1 MAQPEAVFT
10 TADENVETAHQPSK
24 KRKTTRQCPSK
35 GWRVAILV
43 GSITTAIALAINC
56 GVLGWVRTHY
66 DLDYGIASVF
76 TGSCKKTK
84 KIKLWSHLGINV
96 LSTLL
101 LAASNSCMQCL
112 VAPTR
117 KEIDRAHEKRS
128 SIPLHLVYNSIVFDS
143 TAVNT
148 FSTVTATPGFLNG
161 TAFNVAC
168 MSWDEE
174 WLSELRRSAPT
185 YIRLEPAECIQIYAR
200 PQGSYANVILVTKDN
215 GPIEI
220 VDYQRNVGGAG
231 LGDCI
236 WICDQTYH
244 EGRVCPMKEL
254 AADVTANGWRLPGS
268 TKVENEYCG
277 RNTRFMIDYCLAQ
290 HTQETC
296 QIFVATPLLV
306 VVIACNFVKLACFVV
321 TLFGLQFSPLITI
334 GDAVESFLDEKDT
347 RTVGFGV
354 LTAATI
360 CQWTNKGTRT
370 LNKPWAVK
378 KRRGFAAVSVCR
390 WILSNLAVRGLGL
403 DTSVS
408 GLASFGL
415 GKPIPDSSIN
425 LDFIVADSPL
435 YYNMLVCVIIANTP
449 QLIVSVFYLVYNDLL
464 TRIRMAVEWSSFHLA
479 KQTLRVSS
487 PAGQQRSTPFLEL
500 PLTWTIPCLT
510 LMTCLHWMISQ
521 SIFFSLLHYCYFEDY
536 YWSDITLDDSIEPS
550 LSYSP
555 LAVMISIIIGG
566 VMLLGLWLTALY
578 IKLPGEMPIVRSCS
592 AAISA
597 ACHGPG
603 WDVNASMKAL
613 SYGSVEG
620 HSPNG
625 TEHVAFCSGETRPLR
640 DGVVYI

>member
-66 DLDYGIASVF
+66 DLDYGIASIEFAV
-76 TGSCKKTK
+76 
-84 KIKLWSHLGINV
+84 
-96 LSTLL
+96 
-101 LAASNSCMQCL
+101 NS
-112 VAPTR
+112 
-117 KEIDRAHEKRS
+117 
-128 SIPLHLVYNSIVFDS
+128 YNSIVFDS

-390 WILSNLAVRGLGL
+390 WILSNLAFLLFLAAGFVLLALSLESVRGLGL

-464 TRIRMAVEWSSFHLA
+464 TRIPQQANSDRHRSSNSH
-479 KQTLRVSS
+479 
-487 PAGQQRSTPFLEL
+487 
-500 PLTWTIPCLT
+500 
-510 LMTCLHWMISQ
+510 
-521 SIFFSLLHYCYFEDY
+521 
-536 YWSDITLDDSIEPS
+536 
-550 LSYSP
+550 
-555 LAVMISIIIGG
+555 
-566 VMLLGLWLTALY
+566 
-578 IKLPGEMPIVRSCS
+578 
-592 AAISA
+592 
-597 ACHGPG
+597 
-603 WDVNASMKAL
+603 
-613 SYGSVEG
+613 
-620 HSPNG
+620 
-625 TEHVAFCSGETRPLR
+625 
-640 DGVVYI
+640 